1 MILNLDVYRV
11 VYGKKDTPLP
21 DREYQIPG
29 NRTVGNIK
37 ELIKFFG
44 STYNQITYWSNAV
57 KGGSKKTL
65 EQRWRK
71 DKGGEWVVC
80 N

>member
-11 VYGKKDTPLP
+11 AYGKKDTLLP

-37 ELIKFFG
+37 ETIKFFG
-44 STYNQITYWSNAV
+44 GTYNQITCWSNAV
-57 KGGSKKTL
+57 KEGSKKTL

-80 N
+80 S